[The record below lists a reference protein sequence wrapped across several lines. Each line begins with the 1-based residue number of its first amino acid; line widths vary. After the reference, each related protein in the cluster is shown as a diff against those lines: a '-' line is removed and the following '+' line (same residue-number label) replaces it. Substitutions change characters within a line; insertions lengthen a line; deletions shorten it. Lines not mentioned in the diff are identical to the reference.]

1 MRRFQIVI
9 ILSVLLFGACQ
20 SYYNVVPVKSI
31 EEAPKSNGFYYS
43 LPRNV
48 ITIDITV
55 KNTMQIAGP
64 YAEYASKYLG
74 LKNVIRS
81 NQSIFELSDIKINS
95 YSEPDPDHFYF
106 VDLEKYKP
114 AKGNEMMMRL
124 SEAGLIHD
132 INDNSEAKV
141 KEEKTAYQ
149 EQHEIDYSQ
158 TFKYFAESNLVEK
171 IDTIVETI
179 DMDTITIEKTTFK
192 TRLVEK
198 DLEQKAKEAAE
209 FIERTRSQHFD
220 IITGAQ
226 EVPYSSATVEY
237 MSSELKRLEEEYMK
251 MFTGITFTTYSH
263 YRYYYLPESHV
274 YSASVPLFKFH
285 KKAGIVDKDYK
296 GGEMVYIHVD
306 RSRNTQHLETFVKNN
321 VNQEAKQH
329 GYYYRIPEY
338 AKFSIKQ
345 GIELKAEV
353 NILVSQFGIVTSL
366 PPTHNKVQFF
376 PNTGAIRTVEVD
388 KE

>member
-1 MRRFQIVI
+1 VAITNDHYSDMRKLQLFVI
-9 ILSVLLFGACQ
+9 SCVLLLGACQ
-20 SYYNVVPVKSI
+20 SYYNVMPVKSI
-31 EEAPKSNGFYYS
+31 VDAPKSEGYYYS

-55 KNTMQIAGP
+55 KHTQQIAGP
-64 YAEYASKYLG
+64 YAAYASKYLG
-74 LKNVIRS
+74 LKSVINS
-81 NQSIFELSDIKINS
+81 NQSFYELSDIKINS

-106 VDLEKYKP
+106 VDLGNYKSQ
-114 AKGNEMMMRL
+114 KDQEMMMRL
-124 SEAGLIHD
+124 SESGLIHD
-132 INDNSEAKV
+132 INDNSEEKV

-171 IDTIVETI
+171 VDTIVETVN
-179 DMDTITIEKTTFK
+179 MDTITVERTYFK

-198 DLEQKAKEAAE
+198 DLELKAKEAAD
-209 FIERTRSQHFD
+209 FITKVRSQHFD

-251 MFTGITFTTYSH
+251 MFTGITTTSYSH

-285 KKAGIVDKDYK
+285 KKAGIVDQDYK
-296 GGEMVYIHVD
+296 GGELVYIHVD
-306 RSRNTQHLETFVKNN
+306 RSRNTQHLDAFVKEN
-321 VNQEAKQH
+321 VNPEAKYH
-329 GYYYRIPEY
+329 GFYYRIPEY
-338 AKFSIKQ
+338 ARFSIKQ
-345 GIELKAEV
+345 GI
-353 NILVSQFGIVTSL
+353 
-366 PPTHNKVQFF
+366 
-376 PNTGAIRTVEVD
+376 
-388 KE
+388 